1 MKISTDT
8 IIRTVVLVV
17 ALVNQV
23 LTATGKNPL
32 PFSDDMIYEAV
43 TLAVTIG
50 ASAWAWWEN
59 NSFTKAAIEAD
70 QYLKDLKTEDRE

>member
-1 MKISTDT
+1 MNISTDT

-32 PFSDDMIYEAV
+32 PFSDDVIYEAV
-43 TLAVTIG
+43 TLAITIG
-50 ASAWAWWEN
+50 ASVWAWWKN
-59 NSFTKAAIEAD
+59 NSFTANAIEAD
-70 QYLKDLKTEDRE
+70 RYLKDLKTEDRE

>member
-1 MKISTDT
+1 MNISTDA

-32 PFSDDMIYEAV
+32 PFSDDVIYEAV
-43 TLAVTIG
+43 TLAITIG
-50 ASAWAWWEN
+50 ASVWAWWKN
-59 NSFTKAAIEAD
+59 NSFTANAIEAD
-70 QYLKDLKTEDRE
+70 RYLKDLKTEDRE